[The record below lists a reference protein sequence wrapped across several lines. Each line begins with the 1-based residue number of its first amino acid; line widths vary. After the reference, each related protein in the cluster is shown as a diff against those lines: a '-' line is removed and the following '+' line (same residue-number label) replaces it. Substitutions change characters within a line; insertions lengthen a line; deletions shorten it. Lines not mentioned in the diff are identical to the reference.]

1 MSRVPPF
8 ILALVIV
15 TGIVAVYGNEN
26 VVPNA
31 ERRAY
36 SAGYAAAVDSVRAH
50 PCEVCARGWPTRTLD
65 ALGVQYVVMI
75 PDSTKRRATMRVRFL
90 AKSVEVGR

>member
-15 TGIVAVYGNEN
+15 AGIVAVYGNEN

-36 SAGYAAAVDSVRAH
+36 SAGYAAAVDSVLAERAGGYILE
-50 PCEVCARGWPTRTLD
+50 PDTLTVI
-65 ALGVQYVVMI
+65 GVGSVYV
-75 PDSTKRRATMRVRFL
+75 RRAN
-90 AKSVEVGR
+90 K